1 MSLFRRRYYAP
12 LSQTCTAGACA
23 RSCKSRRAPRP
34 RKPDGKLSRHGLG
47 ARRVALL
54 APRGV
59 LSKYRYPL
67 SYVGAMTKIFGKV
80 QKLVPHF
87 GRRQAYSEW
96 GRSAEGEEGVSYSH
110 VRGRQLVYSPI
121 TTHTPSECCMNS
133 RVTPKPMG
141 TGQKCSMAGGICP
154 PLNIC
159 APKPRRNVFGGYPCF
174 TPSPLVSI
182 RSCFGYIN
190 AQFDRACLNTMKTLL
205 KKSNENSERVLFE
218 HDVSARRTARSNNL
232 CVFDHGGLSF
242 KTAR

>member
-1 MSLFRRRYYAP
+1 MALFRRRNHAP

-133 RVTPKPMG
+133 RATPKQMG

-159 APKPRRNVFGGYPCF
+159 APKPHRRWVPRFA
-174 TPSPLVSI
+174 TSPLVSL
-182 RSCFGYIN
+182 RSCCGCIN
-190 AQFDRACLNTMKTLL
+190 AHFERARPNPTHPP
-205 KKSNENSERVLFE
+205 SERPRE
-218 HDVSARRTARSNNL
+218 RRTARSNTL
-232 CVFDHGGLSF
+232 SVFDHGGLSF

>member
-1 MSLFRRRYYAP
+1 MVGSLSGGTILGETRRKEANNTPMSEDVSLF
-12 LSQTCTAGACA
+12 Q
-23 RSCKSRRAPRP
+23 
-34 RKPDGKLSRHGLG
+34 
-47 ARRVALL
+47 
-54 APRGV
+54 
-59 LSKYRYPL
+59 
-67 SYVGAMTKIFGKV
+67 M
-80 QKLVPHF
+80 
-87 GRRQAYSEW
+87 W

-159 APKPRRNVFGGYPCF
+159 APKPRRNVFGGYPYF

-218 HDVSARRTARSNNL
+218 HDVSARRTARSNTL
-232 CVFDHGGLSF
+232 SVFDHGGLSF

>member
-1 MSLFRRRYYAP
+1 MALFRRRNHAP

-96 GRSAEGEEGVSYSH
+96 GRSAEGEEGGCHSH
-110 VRGRQLVYSPI
+110 VRGRQP
-121 TTHTPSECCMNS
+121 
-133 RVTPKPMG
+133 
-141 TGQKCSMAGGICP
+141 
-154 PLNIC
+154 
-159 APKPRRNVFGGYPCF
+159 
-174 TPSPLVSI
+174 VS
-182 RSCFGYIN
+182 FPEHD
-190 AQFDRACLNTMKTLL
+190 AH
-205 KKSNENSERVLFE
+205 SER
-218 HDVSARRTARSNNL
+218 APPRRTAYSERLRARRNP
-232 CVFDHGGLSF
+232 VRRRGFDKAGRQI
-242 KTAR
+242 ARFTERRHDCRPAP

>member
-1 MSLFRRRYYAP
+1 MVLFRRRNHAP

-218 HDVSARRTARSNNL
+218 HDVSASIPGCDEQPDQTP
-232 CVFDHGGLSF
+232 
-242 KTAR
+242 